1 MASNGEADRQAPLE
15 EEEEIVVE
23 MPVKPAPPPPPVK
36 ASPAGAGAGAGASS
50 WETAALPL
58 SMVAVQAFTVV
69 MLLLSKLA
77 LNTGMRPCVLI
88 VYRNLI
94 ATAAVAPLAFFF
106 ERYGCAYPLTYLLKS
121 LFFVSQKKSSCF
133 SFFFGCE
140 NT

>member
-1 MASNGEADRQAPLE
+1 MASNGEADRQAPP

-23 MPVKPAPPPPPVK
+23 MPVKPAPPPPMKV
-36 ASPAGAGAGAGASS
+36 SPAGAGASA

-88 VYRNLI
+88 VHRNLV

-121 LFFVSQKKSSCF
+121 LFFVSQK
-133 SFFFGCE
+133 
-140 NT
+140 